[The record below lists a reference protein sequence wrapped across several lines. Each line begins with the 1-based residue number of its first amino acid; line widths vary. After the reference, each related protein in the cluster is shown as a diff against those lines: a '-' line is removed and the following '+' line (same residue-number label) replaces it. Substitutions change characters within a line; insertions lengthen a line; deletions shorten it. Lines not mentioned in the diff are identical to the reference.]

1 VAWRL
6 RLRFW
11 PTVLARAEIEP
22 EEEGGFVRLI
32 WIVTRPWGVSGG
44 KGKGHQRGGF
54 RRDAQ
59 LEGGRVGRLERGDD
73 SAIRGNRMG
82 MDGWRLS
89 TLVSGEE
96 A

>member
-32 WIVTRPWGVSGG
+32 WIVTRPSGVSGG
-44 KGKGHQRGGF
+44 KGKGHQRGDF

-59 LEGGRVGRLERGDD
+59 LEGGRVGRLDD
-73 SAIRGNRMG
+73 SVIRGNRTG
-82 MDGWRLS
+82 MDGWMEAGS